1 METIE
6 MKKTITCLLV
16 LCVMFSA
23 TAALTFTGGFD
34 YGITIPTDGS
44 AIYTTGHDGTTGT
57 GGGLYLNATGDFY
70 KITFNGGFDYYAQTA
85 VGYIYVDK
93 ALKAIDIELP
103 VSLTLQAGNS
113 RVTALNVYDNP
124 NGNYAGRI
132 RIDKSANL
140 PIAMTVGYGTKF
152 TGMVGYSFNDSP
164 ASLADQV
171 QNFILSTKIVPID
184 GISATVSW
192 TNHDQYSASR
202 GFTTTQQAV
211 TAVSAKVNLAQLVAD
226 LPVGISVSAAAS
238 IFDFAA
244 LGTSFA
250 AIDLAFS
257 MDDLAMDIEYEY
269 NQGNTHGIGMNASY
283 AGIKDI
289 GLSAGVGSGDISDIT
304 DNLWYYL
311 KASYKLGGVN
321 YYAKLS
327 DAGVGLGLGLSF

>member
-23 TAALTFTGGFD
+23 TAAVDITGGFG

-44 AIYTTGHDGTTGT
+44 ALSVTGYDGNAGK
-57 GGGLYLNATGDFY
+57 GGGLFLNVTDDFY
-70 KITFNGGFDYYAQTA
+70 KLTFNGGFDYYAQTA

-93 ALKAIDIELP
+93 ALAAIDVELP
-103 VSLTLQAGNS
+103 VSLTLQTGNDYA
-113 RVTALNVYDNP
+113 TALNVYANP

-132 RIDKSANL
+132 RVDKVASL
-140 PIAMTVGYGTKF
+140 PIAATVDYEGLLTLKA
-152 TGMVGYSFNDSP
+152 GYSYQDTP
-164 ASLADQV
+164 AALADQT
-171 QNFILSTKIVPID
+171 QNILLSAQITPIE

-192 TNHDQYSASR
+192 TNHDEYSAYR
-202 GFTTTQQAV
+202 GFTATKQAV
-211 TAVSAKVNLAQLVAD
+211 TAVSAMVDLAQLVAD

-250 AIDLAFS
+250 AIDFAVS
-257 MDDLAMDIEYEY
+257 MDDLSMDIEYEY
-269 NQGNTHGIGMNASY
+269 NQGDTHGIGMNASY
-283 AGIKDI
+283 AGVDEV
-289 GLSAGVGSGDISDIT
+289 GLSAGVGSSDISDVAG
-304 DNLWYYL
+304 NLWYYL
-311 KASYKLGGVN
+311 KASYDLGGVS

-327 DAGVGLGLGLSF
+327 DAGIGLGMGLSF